1 LQQQLRASAIKIR
14 NDVKTKPR
22 KIDLNLWRL
31 NQCKKHQEMD
41 HRPDDTNVLLDA
53 YYQQLTPF
61 EQRTCDIAR
70 DHLGS
75 SFDLV
80 RSNGFLRWI
89 REKK

>member
-1 LQQQLRASAIKIR
+1 MEPTSIPHEQSLQE
-14 NDVKTKPR
+14 
-22 KIDLNLWRL
+22 
-31 NQCKKHQEMD
+31 HQE
-41 HRPDDTNVLLDA
+41 HQEQSLQA

-75 SFDLV
+75 SFDLA

>member
-1 LQQQLRASAIKIR
+1 MNLNPVEEEQKQEQAQEQAL
-14 NDVKTKPR
+14 VKA
-22 KIDLNLWRL
+22 
-31 NQCKKHQEMD
+31 
-41 HRPDDTNVLLDA
+41 LDA

-75 SFDLV
+75 SFDLA